1 MKQIKY
7 LNKSISSRSGY
18 WQILSL
24 FALSTIVLL
33 WKLGARSLKDWDEA
47 IYAQISKE
55 IVQNGDWLTLH
66 WGYSPWFHKPPLFMW
81 TTAVFYQI
89 FEVNEFWARA
99 ASAFSGIGVVVLT
112 YLLGRLAYNEST
124 GFFAAIVLLTSY
136 PFVGYSRFGTTDI
149 MLTLFVYLAF
159 YAYLKLEKKQQKWW
173 YLVWVSCGLAFMTKG
188 IAGLIAPIIIF
199 FTLLLER
206 NLSLAI
212 KSKYFWQGLIL
223 AFILVLPWHFA
234 LYLKYGQTF
243 LSQYL
248 GYHVI
253 VRSVK
258 SIEGHSGGYLYYIW
272 ELNKHFFP
280 WFYLTFF
287 ALAVSVKEY
296 LKSNKKTLIF
306 LVTFAIIIGIY
317 TIAKTKLAWYIV
329 PIYPGLAIFI
339 GLTINKALS
348 SRFSLAF
355 VGLALVSLVVICVT
369 PFKVAFLSTNS
380 KTVLAMVGLLLLITI
395 LALAVA
401 RKISYQLSVV
411 FMCAV
416 LLLSGIRE
424 IRGLYPSRQESV
436 AKLASLVSSKNVGSK
451 EPLLVVKLSSNLY
464 RPTALF
470 YSNRPVL
477 WVKEEKELRKLTHQE
492 KREAILAQKDILQI
506 SQNYEI
512 NVLLKSDDLVYAA
525 IKKN

>member
-1 MKQIKY
+1 MGKIKC
-7 LNKSISSRSGY
+7 LNKTILSQARY
-18 WQILSL
+18 WQTLSL
-24 FALSTIVLL
+24 FALSTIVLF

-81 TTAVFYQI
+81 TTAVFYQL

-112 YLLGRLAYNEST
+112 YLLGRLAYNET
-124 GFFAAIVLLTSY
+124 AGFFAAVVLLTSY
-136 PFVGYSRFGTTDI
+136 SFVGYSRFGTTDI
-149 MLTLFVYLAF
+149 MLTFFVYLAV
-159 YAYLKLEKKQQKWW
+159 YAYLKLDKKQQKWW
-173 YLVWVSCGLAFMTKG
+173 YLVWASCGLAFMTKG
-188 IAGLIAPIIIF
+188 VAGLIAPIIIF
-199 FTLLLER
+199 LTLLLEKK
-206 NLSLAI
+206 LSLAV
-212 KSKYFWQGLIL
+212 KSKYFWLGIIL
-223 AFILVLPWHFA
+223 AVMLVLPWHFA
-234 LYLKYGQTF
+234 LYLKHGQAF

-253 VRSVK
+253 ARSLQ

-280 WFYLTFF
+280 WFYLAFF
-287 ALAVSVKEY
+287 ALVVSLKEY
-296 LKSNKKTLIF
+296 LKNKKELLIF
-306 LVTFAIIIGIY
+306 LLTFAIIIGIY

-329 PIYPGLAIFI
+329 PLYPGLAIFI
-339 GLTINKALS
+339 GLTISKALY
-348 SRFSLAF
+348 SRFSFAF
-355 VGLALVSLVVICVT
+355 LGLALASLVAIYVT

-380 KTVLAMVGLLLLITI
+380 KTILAITGLLILITI
-395 LALAVA
+395 LALATA
-401 RKISYQLSVV
+401 RKIPYQISVI

-424 IRGLYPSRQESV
+424 VRGLYTSKQESI
-436 AKLASLVSSKNVGSK
+436 AKLASLVSSENIGSK
-451 EPLLVVKLSSNLY
+451 KLLLVVKLSSNLY

-477 WVKEEKELRKLTHQE
+477 
-492 KREAILAQKDILQI
+492 
-506 SQNYEI
+506 
-512 NVLLKSDDLVYAA
+512 
-525 IKKN
+525 